1 VPANGPSNATVA
13 RIVVVVLG
21 VLILAYAL
29 YLVRQIL
36 VLVIVALFLAIGL
49 DPIVRWVQ
57 RARLPRGAAIAVVL
71 VAVLVFIGGFFAS
84 ITPPLVRQTVRL
96 AEQVP
101 KFSRELSQRSKG
113 FRDLDKRY
121 DISTRVRSAVSN
133 IPTLAAGSAGTALG
147 VARSVGRTVF
157 STLTVVV
164 LTIYFLL
171 DLPRLVAGGA
181 KLVARSRR
189 ERIQRHA
196 DLVFRSISNYII
208 GNIAVSVIAGVISY
222 IALSI
227 LRVPYALP
235 LAMWVAVADL
245 IPMVGATL
253 GAIPAVIVAFF
264 HSLPSGIGTVVFYAL
279 YQQMENYV
287 VSPRVMRQAVN
298 ISAAAVL
305 LAALIGGT
313 LLGFVGALLAI
324 PVAASIKVIG
334 EEVLLPRKDAA

>member
-1 VPANGPSNATVA
+1 MAADGPSNATVV

-57 RARLPRGAAIAVVL
+57 RFRLPRGGAVAVVL
-71 VAVLVFIGGFFAS
+71 VGLLLFIGGFFAS
-84 ITPPLVRQTVRL
+84 VTPPLVRQTVRL
-96 AEQVP
+96 AEQIP
-101 KFSRELSQRSKG
+101 TFSRELSGRSQR
-113 FRDLDKRY
+113 FRELDRQF
-121 DISTRVRSAVSN
+121 DISKRVRETVSD
-133 IPTLAAGSAGTALG
+133 IPSVAGASAGKALG
-147 VARSVGRTVF
+147 IARSVGRTVF
-157 STLTVVV
+157 SVLTVLV

-171 DLPRLVAGGA
+171 DLPNLIAGAA
-181 KLVARSRR
+181 KLVAKTRR
-189 ERIQRHA
+189 KQMQEHA
-196 DLVFRSISNYII
+196 DVVFRSISSYII
-208 GNIAVSVIAGVISY
+208 GNIAISIVAGVVSY
-222 IALSI
+222 IALSL

-264 HSLPSGIGTVVFYAL
+264 HSLPTGIGTLVFYAI
-279 YQQMENYV
+279 YQQVENYV
-287 VSPRVMRQAVN
+287 VSPRVLRQAVN

-305 LAALIGGT
+305 LAALVGAT

-324 PVAASIKVIG
+324 PIAASIKIIG
-334 EEVLLPRKDAA
+334 QEVLLPRQESA